1 MMGCHPTTLKLDV
14 PGLRSGVWK
23 VKPAAHG
30 VSEKTWSNFRSLF
43 TTALQM
49 AGIVDDL
56 GRGEARRDP
65 DWAPLHKTIAAHPRM
80 SVGLACFMNYC
91 AVRGISPAEV
101 DDEVVQRFF
110 RWLEGKT
117 LHPKPRDLTRGVPR
131 LWNEAREKI
140 GGWPRQELTRLSF
153 RGPSEHIL
161 WKDMPPAFSVE
172 TEAYLRT
179 RAEPDLFDND
189 PHTPK
194 RPVSQ
199 RTIQQERDQIRI
211 AGSIVVRNGAQLA
224 DLSLALLTEPGS
236 LKTVLRHYHKAADGK
251 PNAFVVAMARTITD
265 VARFHVRVSDE
276 RLKELKGI
284 ASKLPAI
291 PNDLTEKNKE
301 LIRQLECEQTRARL
315 FFMPDKLIKKAEAA
329 LARGLLPFVDAQV
342 AIAIE
347 IQLNAPPPPLQSR
360 FTRLAPK
367 LRRAERPE
375 GPASC
380 SNIPKAE
387 TKSKK
392 RGPLLRTPGGDS
404 QEDPLVSAGDYAQA
418 WS

>member
-1 MMGCHPTTLKLDV
+1 
-14 PGLRSGVWK
+14 
-23 VKPAAHG
+23 
-30 VSEKTWSNFRSLF
+30 
-43 TTALQM
+43 
-49 AGIVDDL
+49 
-56 GRGEARRDP
+56 
-65 DWAPLHKTIAAHPRM
+65 
-80 SVGLACFMNYC
+80 
-91 AVRGISPAEV
+91 
-101 DDEVVQRFF
+101 
-110 RWLEGKT
+110 
-117 LHPKPRDLTRGVPR
+117 
-131 LWNEAREKI
+131 
-140 GGWPRQELTRLSF
+140 
-153 RGPSEHIL
+153 
-161 WKDMPPAFSVE
+161 MPPAFSVE

-342 AIAIE
+342 AIAVDIL
-347 IQLNAPPPPLQSR
+347 LNAPIRPRNLASLDWRRHFKEPKGPKGHMLLYIPKGKPRAVSATSHSSCRGRSQKDPLGI
-360 FTRLAPK
+360 AGDH
-367 LRRAERPE
+367 A
-375 GPASC
+375 PASGRIQTE
-380 SNIPKAE
+380 S
-387 TKSKK
+387 S
-392 RGPLLRTPGGDS
+392 
-404 QEDPLVSAGDYAQA
+404 
-418 WS
+418 